1 MENMSINE
9 KKIRKTLEGKA
20 NIQGFSKKIRKRI
33 VDGREVEEEVIKVY
47 VTKKVDPKTLAM
59 VDLIPKEIDGIPT
72 DVVEIGK
79 VEALG
84 LKDKVRPLVAGYS
97 IGNLD
102 ISAGTLGWY
111 FEKGGKTYVGSNTHI
126 LSDNIGPL
134 CIEKR
139 IVQPGKQDDGEV
151 PDDKVGTH
159 VWHKPLKRA
168 LNPFNA
174 LWMVLVNLI
183 YQILG
188 QDPPNDLTDSTPRQ
202 LDFGVM
208 EATVPYEKKIEG
220 LQEWSDFVG
229 LAFAGSDTFSF
240 ICKAKYI
247 LQEGYTPVDVDVV
260 EVGVDEVVHK
270 VGRTTG
276 YTTGRVVDDSA
287 FVWVSYGGFGND
299 RPFDDVIM
307 TEKMLEGGDS
317 GSSVWRHATPS

>member
-1 MENMSINE
+1 MSINE

-20 NIQGFSKKIRKRI
+20 NIQGFSKKIRKRV

-47 VTKKVDPKTLAM
+47 VTKKVDKKALAM
-59 VDLIPKEIDGIPT
+59 VDLIPEEIDGIPT
-72 DVVEIGK
+72 DVVEIGEVK
-79 VEALG
+79 ALG
-84 LKDKVRPLVAGYS
+84 LKDKIRPLVAGYS
-97 IGNLD
+97 IGNLG

-111 FEKGGKTYVGSNTHI
+111 FEKGGKTYVGSNTHV

-134 CIEKR
+134 CMEKR
-139 IVQPGKQDDGEV
+139 IVQPGKLDDGEV
-151 PDDKVGTH
+151 PDDVVGKH
-159 VWHKPLKRA
+159 VWHIPLKRA

-183 YQILG
+183 FQILG
-188 QDPPNDLTDSTPRQ
+188 QDPPYDLADSTPRQ

-220 LQEWSDFVG
+220 LQDWSGFVG
-229 LAFAGSDTFSF
+229 LAFAGSDIFSF

-247 LQEGYTPVDVDVV
+247 LLEGYTPVDVDVV

-276 YTTGRVVDDSA
+276 YTTGRIVDDSMHL
-287 FVWVSYGGFGND
+287 WVSYGGFGND

-317 GSSVWRHATPS
+317 GSSVWRQAIPS